1 MKDQLNV
8 SSASKISM
16 PIANLAMVISLV
28 ATVVLMYS
36 SMTQRITSLE
46 TSRELMNSDLLK
58 ASDQK
63 PIDQEQFMLIED
75 LYKTVE
81 KLQSTQEMNMT
92 NKVNIEFHTKQI
104 EKLLSDVEKLK
115 DKQREF
121 ANGNH

>member
-1 MKDQLNV
+1 M
-8 SSASKISM
+8 KISENTSVSL
-16 PIANLAMVISLV
+16 PIRNLLAIV
-28 ATVVLMYS
+28 AAVAIGVWAYFGIIERLNN
-36 SMTQRITSLE
+36 LE
-46 TSRELMNSDLLK
+46 TRNKLFEQDLLE
-58 ASDQK
+58 ASTQK

-121 ANGNH
+121 ANGNNY